1 MTNDE
6 KPSDAEQSEP
16 GTPQTEPLAGAET
29 TPSVLQVMYQQARAM
44 QAMAYTLDRIVAQN
58 QDLLAIVIDEG
69 SEEEDPAAP
78 HGYDLSGK
86 AIKAS

>member
-1 MTNDE
+1 MNNDE

-16 GTPQTEPLAGAET
+16 GTLPTEPLAGAET

-69 SEEEDPAAP
+69 SEEEGPAAP
-78 HGYDLSGK
+78 HGYDMSGNP
-86 AIKAS
+86 IKVS